1 MRDDVIKILVT
12 GPFNTGK
19 TTLVKTVSNGRFLG
33 TEVPLT
39 FPKEK
44 NTTTVAFD
52 FTKIKVKDKNVFLL
66 GSPGQKRFS
75 FMLDILRHGV
85 KAFIFLIDEEYIK
98 NPEEVKQ
105 RIKDLKKYGKPIVI
119 GVNLR
124 RKNIRSENLKINFI
138 DESPVIIFSAK
149 DKNSSLK
156 LIDYTINLIENSK
169 EKISIF
175 RIF

>member
-1 MRDDVIKILVT
+1 
-12 GPFNTGK
+12 
-19 TTLVKTVSNGRFLG
+19 
-33 TEVPLT
+33 
-39 FPKEK
+39 
-44 NTTTVAFD
+44 
-52 FTKIKVKDKNVFLL
+52 
-66 GSPGQKRFS
+66 
-75 FMLDILRHGV
+75 MLDILRHGV